1 MAFVIKKAASY
12 KWPVKVETPA
22 DGGTFEK
29 QTFDAV
35 FKKLGRAAFN
45 ALIDKGDDAFIDGI
59 LEGWDGI
66 KDEDGKDIPFTEK
79 TKKELCDDSC
89 FVKAVIT
96 AYYASVTGEPV
107 KN

>member
-1 MAFVIKKAASY
+1 MAFILKKAASY
-12 KWPVKVETPA
+12 KWPVKVETPI
-22 DGGTFEK
+22 DGGKFEK

-45 ALIDKGDDAFIDGI
+45 LLVDKGDDAFTYGI

-66 KDEDGKDIPFTEK
+66 KDEDGKDIPFTQK
-79 TKKELCDDSC
+79 ARKDLCDDSC
-89 FVKAVIT
+89 FVKAVIR
-96 AYYASVTGEPV
+96 AYSDSVLGEPA

>member
-22 DGGTFEK
+22 DGGMFEK

-35 FKKLGRAAFN
+35 FKKLCRAAFN

-96 AYYASVTGEPV
+96 AYSASVTGEPV